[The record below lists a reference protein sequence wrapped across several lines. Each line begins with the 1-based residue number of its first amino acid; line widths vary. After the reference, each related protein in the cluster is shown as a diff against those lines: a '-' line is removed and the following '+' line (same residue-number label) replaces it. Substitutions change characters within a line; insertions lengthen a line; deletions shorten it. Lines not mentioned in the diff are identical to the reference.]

1 MTVDAI
7 ERVVSAFNAR
17 DAEAFAA
24 AFAVDGVLVDYPDTR
39 AGEGRIGIFAY
50 MSKFFEAYPN
60 ASVELVGRID
70 LGTRQITHE
79 RFDPGN
85 GSPHYDAG
93 LVYQLRDNEIIQ
105 MDFVRERRE
114 SDG

>member
-1 MTVDAI
+1 MSVDAI
-7 ERVVSAFNAR
+7 ERVVSSFNAR

-24 AFAVDGVLVDYPDTR
+24 AFAVDGLLIDYPDTR
-39 AGEGRIGIFAY
+39 AGEGRTGIFAY
-50 MSKFFEAYPN
+50 MSKLFDAYPN

-85 GSPHYDAG
+85 GLPHYDAG
-93 LVYQLRDNEIIQ
+93 LVYQLHDNEIIR
-105 MDFVRERRE
+105 MDFVRERQA
-114 SDG
+114 SNG